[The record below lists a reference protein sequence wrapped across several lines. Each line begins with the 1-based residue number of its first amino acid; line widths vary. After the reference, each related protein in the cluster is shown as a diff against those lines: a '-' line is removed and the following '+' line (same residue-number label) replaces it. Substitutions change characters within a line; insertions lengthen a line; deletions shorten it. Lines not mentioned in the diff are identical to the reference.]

1 MNEIKKSTRTAF
13 AEALL
18 EMGNKNE
25 NIVTVAADSASRFGD
40 FVKKFPGRSFNVGIA
55 EQTMV
60 SVAAGL
66 AQSGKIPVTAAY
78 ANFLAFRAIEQVRVD
93 IAGSGQNVKLIGT
106 DTGFSSG
113 WLGFTHIALEDIA
126 AMRAVPGIVI
136 IDPSD
141 AEEAYKATK
150 EILDYEGPVYMRL
163 RGRKEEPL
171 LNIPE
176 KDFKIGRGQVLAEG
190 GDVLIIACG
199 NAVYN
204 SIKAAELMKS
214 KGINPTVINMSTIRP
229 LDEELIAKYA
239 SSIKNIVTVEHHNV
253 TGGLG
258 SAVAEFLSENMN
270 CIRLKRLG
278 GGNCFG
284 EAGDIEML
292 IKEFGLD
299 GAGIAASVE
308 RFLQNN

>member
-18 EMGNKNE
+18 EMGHKKE
-25 NIVTVAADSASRFGD
+25 NIVTVAADSSSRFGD
-40 FVKKFPGRSFNVGIA
+40 FAKRFPERSFDVGIA
-55 EQTMV
+55 EQTMISV
-60 SVAAGL
+60 SAGL
-66 AQSGKIPVTAAY
+66 AQSGKIPVAASY

-93 IAGSGQNVKLIGT
+93 IAASGQNVKLIGT

-113 WLGFTHIALEDIA
+113 WLGFTHLALEDMA
-126 AMRAVPGIVI
+126 AIRAVPGIVI

-141 AEEAYKATK
+141 AEEAYMATK
-150 EILDYEGPVYMRL
+150 EILDYEGPVYMRI

-171 LNIPE
+171 LNIPG
-176 KDFKIGRGQVLAEG
+176 KDFKIGRGQVLTEG
-190 GDVLIIACG
+190 GDVLVVACG
-199 NAVYN
+199 YAVYY
-204 SIKAAELMKS
+204 SLKAAEIMKS
-214 KGINPTVINMSTIRP
+214 KGINPTIINMSTIRP

-239 SSIKNIVTVEHHNV
+239 SSIKKIVTVEHHNI

-258 SAVAEFLSENMN
+258 SAAAEFLSENMT

-278 GGNCFG
+278 VENRFG
-284 EAGDIEML
+284 EAGDSEML

-299 GAGIAASVE
+299 GAGIAASIE
-308 RFLQNN
+308 RFLNNK

>member
-13 AEALL
+13 AEALI
-18 EMGNKNE
+18 EMGYKNE
-25 NIVTVAADSASRFGD
+25 NIVTVAADSASRYGD
-40 FVKKFPGRSFNVGIA
+40 FVKKFPERSFNVGIA

-66 AQSGKIPVTAAY
+66 AQSGKIPVVTSY

-93 IAGSGQNVKLIGT
+93 IAGSRQNVKLIGS

-113 WLGFTHIALEDIA
+113 WLGFTHLALEDMA
-126 AMRAVPGIVI
+126 AIRAVPGIVI

-141 AEEAYKATK
+141 ADEAYKATK
-150 EILDYEGPVYMRL
+150 EILDYNGPVYMRL

-171 LNIPE
+171 LNIPG
-176 KDFKIGRGQVLAEG
+176 KDFKIGNGRILAEG

-204 SIKAAELMKS
+204 SLKAAEIIKS
-214 KGINPTVINMSTIRP
+214 KGINPTIINMSTISP
-229 LDEELIAKYA
+229 LDEELIAKYV
-239 SSIKNIVTVEHHNV
+239 SSIKNIVTVEHHNII
-253 TGGLG
+253 GGLG
-258 SAVAEFLSENMN
+258 GSVAEFLSEKMT
-270 CIRLKRLG
+270 CTRLKRLG
-278 GGNCFG
+278 VTNRFG
-284 EAGDIEML
+284 EAGDSEML

-299 GAGIAASVE
+299 GASIAANIE
-308 RFLQNN
+308 KFINHK